1 MCPTFGVHYTNGWF
15 AQRLKA
21 YNTGQRLKALAFL
34 YRSSPSAFDSRYA
47 LKGLFV
53 LLTRT
58 PKGVFVFFDA
68 QLVQGYVVFLLLF
81 DVLADGS
88 LIEPYRAHVVPF

>member
-1 MCPTFGVHYTNGWF
+1 MGGSTNGWF

-21 YNTGQRLKALAFL
+21 YITGQRLKALAFL

-47 LKGLFV
+47 LKGPFV

-68 QLVQGYVVFLLLF
+68 QLIQGYVMFLLLF